1 VAVSALPNLMRRID
15 RKLDI
20 QRGLSL
26 SYDDLALLVATGA
39 YARLQEASK
48 EYRERQCREHVAR
61 THSISGASTG
71 STPDPDETSKSSGM
85 TPSESANDAL
95 ARAQRTLTPAASP
108 STGTISARPG
118 ANMPRRSAG
127 RARS

>member
-1 VAVSALPNLMRRID
+1 MSALSDLMRRID

-48 EYRERQCREHVAR
+48 EYRERQCREHFAR
-61 THSISGASTG
+61 THSINGASTG
-71 STPDPDETSKSSGM
+71 STTAQAETLRSSGM
-85 TPSESANDAL
+85 TTTESANDAL
-95 ARAQRTLTPAASP
+95 ARAQRTLTPAVSP
-108 STGTISARPG
+108 SIDTTSKQPE
-118 ANMPRRSAG
+118 ANTPRRSAG